1 MNRSSSW
8 CWWKSKMH
16 HNTFVVAT
24 VLLGPLSNP
33 RNRGEADLICGQIL
47 TPASFPFPPSSLL
60 TIISTEVGFPG
71 RSGLLSCCFQLDPS
85 TNTDLIS
92 GQILVRSRA
101 QILAPATGCSIRLF
115 AFTSPDSTPVVLH
128 LVHLIIMIGKSKIE
142 AGIRKVHVYL
152 AHCWIYFFVNWV
164 EKYRWSSQKS
174 KYQWSSTY
182 LTSASS
188 RWKYKFI
195 QVHGAGMSRTRLASK
210 FNPIP
215 NQSLAH
221 HA

>member
-1 MNRSSSW
+1 MSYKLALFSLYFVFLSCFVCCCVCVRAPYCQMLRSSW

-71 RSGLLSCCFQLDPS
+71 RGGLLSCCFQLDLG

-101 QILAPATGCSIRLF
+101 QILAPATGCSVRLF

-128 LVHLIIMIGKSKIE
+128 LVDLII
-142 AGIRKVHVYL
+142 
-152 AHCWIYFFVNWV
+152 
-164 EKYRWSSQKS
+164 
-174 KYQWSSTY
+174 
-182 LTSASS
+182 
-188 RWKYKFI
+188 
-195 QVHGAGMSRTRLASK
+195 
-210 FNPIP
+210 
-215 NQSLAH
+215 
-221 HA
+221 